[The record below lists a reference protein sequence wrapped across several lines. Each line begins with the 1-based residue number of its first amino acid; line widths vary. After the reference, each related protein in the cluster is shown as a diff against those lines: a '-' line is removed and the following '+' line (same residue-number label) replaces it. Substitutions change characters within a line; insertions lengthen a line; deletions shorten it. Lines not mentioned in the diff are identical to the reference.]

1 MKSTILSAIT
11 IAIICMVFYLV
22 YRKEESDTQNDSR
35 IVFAF
40 SKTFK
45 AVMLSCTIAAAMI
58 TLLFLGL
65 AVFGEKEYRMFF
77 VIIAL
82 FFSLLTLLA
91 SLLYLLARNKKVIY
105 EGDVLYV
112 SNLFGKEQT
121 VRISEII
128 DAVENSSDGMSLV
141 LRDNRKIKIDMQMNY
156 YPKIKE
162 ILEKNNIRY
171 HDRHGNTAPKGW

>member
-22 YRKEESDTQNDSR
+22 YRKEEPDTQNDSR

-40 SKTFK
+40 NKTFK
-45 AVMLSCTIAAAMI
+45 AVMLSCAIITAVIA
-58 TLLFLGL
+58 LLFLGM

-77 VIIAL
+77 VIIGL
-82 FFSLLTLLA
+82 FSSLLTLLG

-121 VRISEII
+121 VQISEII

-141 LRDNRKIKIDMQMNY
+141 LRDNRKIKIDMQMNHY
-156 YPKIKE
+156 SKIKK